1 MDSNRKWEEVSF
13 STSTS
18 LDGKNSPSQEQESA
32 DASVSGSQSTREQVR
47 QPSDGIS
54 KSIADIIRRRKE
66 LANRVTPVCQHLSQL
81 RNEISRLDQCCKQLV
96 KQLVLTTDNVDI
108 DRKLES
114 IKFDF
119 LEKELEK
126 NIEELEK
133 LIRRL
138 SRDTLNIG
146 VLGRMGQG
154 KSTFLKS
161 LSGLDVIPARQGGAC
176 TAVRSKFFHHSGDT
190 EATVKFHSEKTFL
203 SEVVG
208 EYYRVLELGSTP
220 DTLKDFAN
228 NSLPS
233 PSSISSTTH
242 REVYSRLKN
251 DYYANFEKYKI
262 LVEDASPR
270 ETIIT
275 VKEEIQKYVSQER
288 DIQTNQLTSFE
299 HLAVRE
305 VEIRCCFPK
314 VEVYGLGLIDVP
326 GLGDTKIGD
335 EKVILETLKEEV
347 DVVLLVR
354 KPDVDRYQWD
364 DDFPLYQLAKDALDN
379 LSKRCFIV
387 LNHRSYGGDG
397 EDNMVAC
404 NSLKENT
411 QSIDVVGSPIIAN
424 CSNSSEANKVLDLV
438 LEYLNRHI
446 VEIEEQYARSCESN
460 LLKLY
465 GAINTELEKAQ
476 NVLISYVSS
485 SRQFET
491 SFKKIIG
498 SLSEG
503 LNQILNDLWDDY
515 EATDTDFKQVVDDAI
530 QECQNNKGIPSE
542 EEIEKLI
549 HLPENKND
557 YKIVYLTCAA
567 ELRSH
572 LSKNFLTLDQGLQNA
587 SDKLKCLIADALISR
602 GGLSELATSL
612 DVKEVEF
619 LEAMRKMLED
629 RQNRLELGFK
639 TLLDFKMSYG
649 ALIMESIRKDLG
661 DVFGGVRANSLPK
674 PYSKNVVKTGAEIL
688 GDVAGSVSKIIKS
701 GIPEIDKVQP
711 VLKIVANAAN
721 AIATHLELEVND
733 KASVQIGLN
742 ALHEEAVTR
751 CKKTLEDWEK
761 APSRLRYYMAE
772 EFVDRVLYDKGIEE
786 EWRHFLSADDIRSK
800 VWVEFKQIEDR
811 KQVQADW
818 LSAVKIVRELNQ
830 QKLLVFS

>member
-18 LDGKNSPSQEQESA
+18 LDGKNSPSQEQEPA
-32 DASVSGSQSTREQVR
+32 DASVSGSQSTGEQVR
-47 QPSDGIS
+47 QPSDEIS
-54 KSIADIIRRRKE
+54 RSIADIIRRRKE

-81 RNEISRLDQCCKQLV
+81 RNEISRLDECR
-96 KQLVLTTDNVDI
+96 KQLVLTIDNVDI

-119 LEKELEK
+119 LEKEIEK

-220 DTLKDFAN
+220 DTLNDFAK
-228 NSLPS
+228 SLPN

-251 DYYANFEKYKI
+251 DYHANFEQYKI

-270 ETIIT
+270 EKIIT
-275 VKEEIQKYVSQER
+275 ATEQIQKYVSQER
-288 DIQTNQLTSFE
+288 DIQTKQLTSFE

-305 VEIRCCFPK
+305 VEIRCRFPK

-364 DDFPLYQLAKDALDN
+364 DDFPLYELAKEALDN

-387 LNHRSYGGDG
+387 LNHRSYGG

-404 NSLKENT
+404 TSLKGNT
-411 QSIDVVGSPIIAN
+411 QSIRVVGSPIIAN
-424 CSNSSEANKVLDLV
+424 CSNSSEANGVLDLV
-438 LEYLNRHI
+438 LKHLNEHI

-465 GAINTELEKAQ
+465 GAINTELEKSQ
-476 NVLISYVSS
+476 NVLTSYVSS
-485 SRQFET
+485 SRQFEP

-503 LNQILNDLWDDY
+503 LNQMLNNLWNEY
-515 EATDTDFKQVVDDAI
+515 EATDADFKQVVVDAI
-530 QECQNNKGIPSE
+530 EECQTNKGIPSE

-602 GGLSELATSL
+602 GGLGELATSL

-688 GDVAGSVSKIIKS
+688 VDVAGSVSEIIKS
-701 GIPEIDKVQP
+701 GIPEIDKVKP
-711 VLKIVANAAN
+711 VVEIVGNAAN
-721 AIATHLELEVND
+721 AIANHLEVND
-733 KASVQIGLN
+733 KASVQRELN
-742 ALHEEAVTR
+742 ALHEEAVAR

-761 APSRLRYYMAE
+761 APSRLRYYIAE